1 MGLAHLDSG
10 ALYRTVALV
19 ALDDGVPLEGG
30 GESIVEAAR
39 ARKVELRDVSGEF
52 LPMRAGLDVSQ
63 QIRSTRV
70 TEYVSAVAALPPV
83 REWVNQAL
91 RGVVARHS
99 RGVVA
104 DGRDIG
110 TVVFPD
116 AGLKIFLTASLDE
129 RARRRAGELSG
140 DEAVVDLKGLAE
152 DMRRR
157 DEADSSRAVAPLE
170 PAPDAIHIDTT
181 ELTFDDQVAA
191 VIELAEDM
199 SR

>member
-10 ALYRTVALV
+10 ALYRTVTLV

-52 LPMRAGLDVSQ
+52 RPVRAGLDVSR

-70 TEYVSAVAALPPV
+70 TQHVSAVAALPAV
-83 REWVNQAL
+83 RDWVNQAL
-91 RGVVARHS
+91 RDVAARHT

-116 AGLKIFLTASLDE
+116 AVLKIFLTASLDE
-129 RARRRAGELSG
+129 RARRRAGERSG
-140 DEAVVDLKGLAE
+140 DEPAVDLNGFAE
-152 DMRRR
+152 EIRRR
-157 DEADSSRAVAPLE
+157 DEADSSRAVAPLR
-170 PAPDAIHIDTT
+170 PAPEAIHIDTT

-191 VIELAEDM
+191 VIELANDL
-199 SR
+199 SC

>member
-30 GESIVEAAR
+30 AIVEAAR

-52 LPMRAGLDVSQ
+52 RPVRGGLDVSR

-70 TEYVSAVAALPPV
+70 TQYVSAVAALPPV
-83 REWVNQAL
+83 RDWVNEVL

-116 AGLKIFLTASLDE
+116 AGLKIFLTASLEE
-129 RARRRAGELSG
+129 RARRRAGERSG
-140 DEAVVDLKGLAE
+140 GEPVVDLNGLAE
-152 DMRRR
+152 EIRRR
-157 DEADSSRAVAPLE
+157 DDADSSRAVAPLE
-170 PAPDAIHIDTT
+170 PDPEAIHIDTT

-191 VIELAEDM
+191 VIELAKDL

>member
-19 ALDDGVPLEGG
+19 ALDDGVPLEG
-30 GESIVEAAR
+30 ESIVEAAR

-52 LPMRAGLDVSQ
+52 RPVRVGLDVSR

-70 TEYVSAVAALPPV
+70 TRYVSAVAALPPV
-83 REWVNQAL
+83 RDWVNEVL
-91 RGVVARHS
+91 RDVVARHS

-116 AGLKIFLTASLDE
+116 AVLKIFLTASLDE
-129 RARRRAGELSG
+129 RARRRTKEWSG
-140 DEAVVDLKGLAE
+140 DEPVVDLNGFADE
-152 DMRRR
+152 IRRR
-157 DEADSSRAVAPLE
+157 DQADSSRAVAPLE

-181 ELTFDDQVAA
+181 ELSFDDQVAA
-191 VIELAEDM
+191 VIELAKDL